1 MNAAALPHAR
11 AGASVRSWRGAALI
25 VGGWM
30 LLGVIFLAEQGAAG
44 QPALSATALFRR
56 LVGPALGAALTPL
69 GLHLARRFRVEAP
82 NRLRHAAILA
92 LCALGMT
99 LASFTALYY
108 VHRLA
113 GTLGPEPL
121 AGWLASTLHEGL
133 LYCGV
138 ILLIGHLL
146 GPRGTATASVASPAA
161 PAAAPPPAR
170 VAEHLSLKLRD
181 RTVLV
186 APAEVAWVEADGHH
200 VVFHLVGG
208 ASHTVRDTL
217 RRLEAVLAPRGFV
230 RVHRSTL
237 VNVAEVKELRPW
249 FAGDSLVYLKDGTE
263 LRLSRRFAANLLGPR
278 APLAPAPPPLAPE
291 SSPLG
296 TEAL

>member
-1 MNAAALPHAR
+1 MNAGTLPHAR
-11 AGASVRSWRGAALI
+11 LGSPVRSWRAAALI

-30 LLGVIFLAEQGAAG
+30 LLGVLFLVEQGAVG
-44 QPALSATALFRR
+44 QPALTGPTLFRR

-69 GLHLARRFRVEAP
+69 GLHLARRYRVEAP
-82 NRLRHAAILA
+82 HRLRHGLILA
-92 LCALGMT
+92 FGALGLT

-113 GTLGPEPL
+113 GTLGPVPL
-121 AGWLASTLHEGL
+121 VSWLASTVHEGL

-138 ILLIGHLL
+138 VLLIGHVL
-146 GPRGTATASVASPAA
+146 GART
-161 PAAAPPPAR
+161 PAAAPVGIATPPAASPPPAR

-186 APAEVAWVEADGHH
+186 APAEVAWIEADGHH

-208 ASHTVRDTL
+208 ARHTVRDTL
-217 RRLEAVLAPRGFV
+217 RRLETALAPRGFV

-237 VNVAEVKELRPW
+237 VNVAQVKELRPW
-249 FAGDSLVYLKDGTE
+249 FAGDSLLYLKDGTE
-263 LRLSRRFAANLLGPR
+263 LRLSRRYADHL
-278 APLAPAPPPLAPE
+278 LAPTLPAMEADPSE
-291 SSPLG
+291 TQSS
-296 TEAL
+296 